1 MSRRKKKE
9 GEAEGET
16 EGGVERR
23 ETKREDAA
31 EVNGRGGG
39 VRPVVVSGKWKEQ
52 TCAHIPHLPH
62 RRITPPPPPIHTY
75 THTPPSA
82 PLVPPTLSSPPA
94 THSDFGLTD
103 FVKDLIDLMPVLI
116 DFASSLAS
124 LAAVMSAFA
133 KVKYKS
139 SAPAMDCVAS
149 TECCFRR
156 DIDMPAIPLEVRV
169 PFDVVTS

>member
-52 TCAHIPHLPH
+52 TCALNCSKELRHKP
-62 RRITPPPPPIHTY
+62 
-75 THTPPSA
+75 
-82 PLVPPTLSSPPA
+82 
-94 THSDFGLTD
+94 
-103 FVKDLIDLMPVLI
+103 
-116 DFASSLAS
+116 FA
-124 LAAVMSAFA
+124 
-133 KVKYKS
+133 
-139 SAPAMDCVAS
+139 DCN
-149 TECCFRR
+149 
-156 DIDMPAIPLEVRV
+156 
-169 PFDVVTS
+169 